1 MLKIKQISYFTN
13 FYANPSVNLMQKQFF
28 LEYVG
33 VGGKNTLYQSTFED
47 KKNELLYSFLRQS
60 VMALIHKD
68 KKSHQYNQK

>member
-1 MLKIKQISYFTN
+1 
-13 FYANPSVNLMQKQFF
+13 MQKQFF